1 MTLALGLFA
10 HDLAT
15 ICVIGFVLSCSQ
27 MFAEVVID
35 SVFVELGNSLP
46 LSRTSPSY
54 ASVPGSETENSPPA
68 TPGHVRDPAGDSGS
82 ASTEPAPAPS
92 DTPVLQTRLLSDHLS
107 CSNKGREQVQEAE
120 EVEID
125 LEMNV

>member
-35 SVFVELGNSLP
+35 SVHVFVDLGTLYLFHVPPRAMLLYLVLELKIPRLP
-46 LSRTSPSY
+46 LLVMCVTPLGTLALPPLSLRPRRQTLQSSRLVSCPIILVALIKDGNKY
-54 ASVPGSETENSPPA
+54 
-68 TPGHVRDPAGDSGS
+68 RK
-82 ASTEPAPAPS
+82 
-92 DTPVLQTRLLSDHLS
+92 LKKWRLIW
-107 CSNKGREQVQEAE
+107 R
-120 EVEID
+120 
-125 LEMNV
+125 